1 MIEVRE
7 LSKHE
12 IDEVLSASNYGHL
25 ACSRDGEPYIVPIH
39 FVYDGSVFFIYTTE
53 GKKNEIIRANPKVC
67 LQVEN
72 VASNEDWQSVI
83 VNGIAAEV
91 TEPKEREKAIRLV
104 RSSNPSLTPALSIRW
119 MDCWVRENR
128 EVIYLITPKITTG
141 RKAVK
146 AKTSAVFAKPG
157 REAANRIY

>member
-7 LSKHE
+7 LSKYE
-12 IDEVLSASNYGHL
+12 IDSVLSARDYGHL

-53 GKKNEIIRANPKVC
+53 GKKYEIIRANPKVC

-72 VASNEDWQSVI
+72 VAGNEDWQSVI
-83 VNGIAAEV
+83 VTGIATEI
-91 TEPKEREKAIRLV
+91 TEPKERERAIRLV
-104 RSSNPSLTPALSIRW
+104 RTSNPSLTPALSVRW

-128 EVIYLITPKITTG
+128 EVIYSITPETMTG
-141 RKAVK
+141 RRSVPS
-146 AKTSAVFAKPG
+146 KTNAVFARPHSEEKM
-157 REAANRIY
+157 RIF